1 MNKFLSS
8 DDIDSLRSMVKWGE
22 EVNELGL
29 LEVLV
34 FLIHECGRTAVLDT
48 LESIEQEP
56 N

>member
-8 DDIDSLRSMVKWGE
+8 DDIDSLRGMVMWSG
-22 EVNELGL
+22 EVNDLGL

-34 FLIHECGRTAVLDT
+34 FLIHECGRSTVLAT
-48 LESIEQEP
+48 LESIKQES